1 LAIYLILGGNASYA
15 QRSQNGGPIKYFW
28 RFIFSDRA
36 SHRENFVANLI
47 GKMSAARFASMP
59 RTIIHWPDMA
69 AAAHLFNP
77 RGANADR
84 EISTVSNFFCT
95 TVLFEM

>member
-1 LAIYLILGGNASYA
+1 MLRNPTTN
-15 QRSQNGGPIKYFW
+15 RRRN
-28 RFIFSDRA
+28 RFADRA

-84 EISTVSNFFCT
+84 ELSIASNFFCT

>member
-1 LAIYLILGGNASYA
+1 MLRNLTTN
-15 QRSQNGGPIKYFW
+15 RRRN
-28 RFIFSDRA
+28 RFADRA
-36 SHRENFVANLI
+36 SHRENFVANADRENVCGAI
-47 GKMSAARFASMP
+47 RASMP

-84 EISTVSNFFCT
+84 ELSIASIFLCT
-95 TVLFEM
+95 TVLSQM